1 MVVTNMIVIDSE
13 FRNCF
18 MALKQLHDKDPKKFI
33 PPKIHK
39 YDHDEYMKNRKRILE
54 SQKRY
59 QLRRKLKIAI

>member
-1 MVVTNMIVIDSE
+1 
-13 FRNCF
+13 

-54 SQKRY
+54 SQRRY
-59 QLRRKLKIAI
+59 QLRRKLKIALH